1 MSTDE
6 DFATRLRARADAV
19 APPVPVDLSG
29 VVGRGRRRRVARHGA
44 VAALAVVAL
53 AGAGLGAST
62 QLGLV
67 EPSVLQPALPE
78 PPQLPWD
85 DEPPASAPTP
95 STAPTV
101 QPDGTVVGGVGD
113 PWTGDEPY
121 WYTVYEATQRDLT
134 TGTTESFRREQWT
147 SRERP
152 GLTVTDGDLAT
163 ASGFGPRVVM
173 GRYRIDGEWVD
184 MLDDPNR
191 LPTDPA
197 ALEAVLRDSVEPDRR
212 QGTPDDK
219 VVEMATELVLEGGLL
234 PVELRHAAWQVAAA
248 VPGAVVT
255 EGTDSTG
262 RPGQVLRWDRS
273 EWEPVTYV
281 RDPSTGLM
289 LEVVDEMGW
298 HAVYLEQ
305 RPSGPPPVAPT
316 LENSGCAQWVTC

>member
-29 VVGRGRRRRVARHGA
+29 VVVRGRRRRVARHGA
-44 VAALAVVAL
+44 VAALTVVAL
-53 AGAGLGAST
+53 GGAGLAASAH
-62 QLGLV
+62 LGLV
-67 EPSVLQPALPE
+67 EPAVLQPALPG
-78 PPQLPWD
+78 LPWD
-85 DEPPASAPTP
+85 DGGAAPAPTP

-113 PWTGDEPY
+113 PWPGDEPY
-121 WYTVYEATQRDLT
+121 WYTLSEQTQTQNLD
-134 TGTTESFRREQWT
+134 GVESTQTYRSESWY

-152 GLTVTDGDLAT
+152 GLLLTDGDPAT
-163 ASGFGPRVVM
+163 ASGVGPRVVV

-184 MLDDPNR
+184 MLDDPGR

-197 ALEAVLRDSVEPDRR
+197 ALEAVLRASVEPDRR
-212 QGTPDDK
+212 QGSPDDK

-234 PVELRHAAWQVAAA
+234 PVELRHAAWQVAAS

-255 EGTDSTG
+255 DGTDSTG
-262 RPGQVLRWDRS
+262 RPGQVLRWDRG
-273 EWEPVTYV
+273 EREPVTYV
-281 RDPSTGLM
+281 RDPATGLV

-305 RPSGPPPVAPT
+305 RPSGPPPVAPS